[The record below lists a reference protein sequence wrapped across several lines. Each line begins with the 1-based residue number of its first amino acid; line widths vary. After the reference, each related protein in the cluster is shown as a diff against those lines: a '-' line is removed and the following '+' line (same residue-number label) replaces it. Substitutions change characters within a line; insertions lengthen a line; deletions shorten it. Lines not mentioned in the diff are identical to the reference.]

1 MGKDRGGSVCYISF
15 RVQMHR
21 PLLVFIVALEITDL
35 ESIKIIFINSL
46 SVNRVCNNSDKLDW
60 VFSLYYLLR
69 GQLESKIMVS
79 QKEWLSF

>member
-1 MGKDRGGSVCYISF
+1 MGRDRGGSVCYISF

-46 SVNRVCNNSDKLDW
+46 SVNRVCNNSDKLD
-60 VFSLYYLLR
+60 
-69 GQLESKIMVS
+69 
-79 QKEWLSF
+79 